1 MMETVWVLFRSSVS
15 IGTYS
20 KEIVGVYNDYD
31 TACKELDSIR
41 MDTSGAARVTIDMKT
56 QYELSM
62 PGQVLYYHIEQHH
75 LRGAKPVATDTP
87 DKCPQC
93 GGKPQVVPCNKAHTA
108 WRCECSCGR
117 KGNKARNIKGAITS
131 WNAL

>member
-1 MMETVWVLFRSSVS
+1 MMTTVWVLFRESVR
-15 IGTYS
+15 IGSYS
-20 KEIVGVYNDYD
+20 KEVVSIYEDLD
-31 TACKELDSIR
+31 AACKELDNVRS
-41 MDTSGAARVTIDMKT
+41 DTAGTARVTIDT
-56 QYELSM
+56 SRAYEMSM

-93 GGKPQVVPCNKAHTA
+93 GGEPQVVPCNKAHTA

-117 KGNKARNIKGAITS
+117 KGNKARNIKGAIVS